1 MNELTERCESFAID
15 ILTCCKSMEYNTITR
30 PIIGQ
35 LIRSATSIGANYT
48 EAQMAISK
56 KDFRAKVFIAKKECA
71 ETAYWLRL
79 LGALETVEQVTIFQK
94 ECGELLAIFQ
104 TITNKTKP
112 SNT

>member
-1 MNELTERCESFAID
+1 MY
-15 ILTCCKSMEYNTITR
+15 CKSIKLDVVAR
-30 PIIGQ
+30 PMVGQ

-56 KDFRAKVFIAKKECA
+56 NDFRAKVFIAKKECA

-79 LGALETVEQVTIFQK
+79 LSALKATKRLAVLQK
-94 ECGELLAIFQ
+94 ECGELLAILQ

-112 SNT
+112 PGT